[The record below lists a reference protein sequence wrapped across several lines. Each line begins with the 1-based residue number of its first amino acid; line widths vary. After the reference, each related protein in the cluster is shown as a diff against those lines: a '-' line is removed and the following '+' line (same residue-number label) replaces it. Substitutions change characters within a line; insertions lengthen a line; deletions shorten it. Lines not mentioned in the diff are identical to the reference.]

1 MAVPKKRTSKTRKN
15 LRKSQWKAKAT
26 IEAKKALSTAKL
38 VLNTLTKTSSE
49 NQNSDLTND

>member
-15 LRKSQWKAKAT
+15 LRKANWKAKAS

-38 VLNTLTKTSSE
+38 VLNSLSKEMTELDSTSE
-49 NQNSDLTND
+49 